1 MLYICDPVFVCAWL
15 GVFLEGGFVD
25 FLLLGTVNTWA
36 MDRGRVVHECVHVNT
51 HAHICVFAFAFSRGP
66 ACSSARCI
74 LTQCCA
80 DKTISCEKFS
90 YAVFVLRS

>member
-1 MLYICDPVFVCAWL
+1 MVRSVP
-15 GVFLEGGFVD
+15 GRGFVD